1 MEEANIYQVL
11 ERIANALERQ
21 NVLLENQERRSVIID
36 NLDAKL
42 KKYQLNET
50 KSPIT
55 SKQ

>member
-21 NVLLENQERRSVIID
+21 NALLENQERRSVIID

-55 SKQ
+55 PKQ